1 MLFNYWLADCFGH
14 ASGQLTVCPLWCPMF
29 TDLPGSFLA
38 FSESFQLHINC
49 FVSSFERHLFSS
61 CLFYPFYYVN
71 FLFSKKIYLF
81 PKQGLF
87 SWSILGL
94 GHILFVSQT
103 DLFCIYYPLLVFS
116 PHIVVP
122 SHEVTTVAS
131 APHRINLL
139 RSESKCSPT
148 WNRCHRWIRIDMASI
163 MFWPVSSR
171 VQGMFPFK
179 LRLDHLRHVSAAKLP
194 GPVLRFWWPGA
205 KLK

>member
-1 MLFNYWLADCFGH
+1 
-14 ASGQLTVCPLWCPMF
+14 MF
-29 TDLPGSFLA
+29 TELPGSFLA

-94 GHILFVSQT
+94 GHILFVSRT

-131 APHRINLL
+131 APPSHQSIAIGIEVLTDL
-139 RSESKCSPT
+139 ESMSSLT
-148 WNRCHRWIRIDMASI
+148 QNRYGVH
-163 MFWPVSSR
+163 
-171 VQGMFPFK
+171 
-179 LRLDHLRHVSAAKLP
+179 HVLAGK
-194 GPVLRFWWPGA
+194 
-205 KLK
+205 